1 MFDTIVSDISN
12 QFINSVLFVDEQAF
26 PSSETKDSP
35 DKQKVLDAG
44 AVSRAFSEA
53 GKICGFYAP
62 RTPDDIEKCKKLV
75 LKSDIVVLDWD
86 IRINVTFS
94 QEEESQDDETDDRG
108 VYSLDLLK
116 TIVEDAGNEKLKVV
130 FIYTGEPDINGI
142 IDDIAKA
149 LGEPFKKKED
159 NFEVYSDNIHILVR
173 LKPDAKTTLTGFDA
187 FKVEYKDLPQVLI
200 NQFSKYVN
208 GLMPCFAMNSLA
220 AIRDSSARVLK
231 VYNGELDAEL
241 LGHQLALSN
250 PDDAKSYL
258 ANSFGSAVSEL
269 IMNTPE
275 INTDNWI
282 EEWVDSRFPLQA
294 KKVDIGGVS
303 VTPTTE
309 SIKSFFSNRNASG
322 TLTDRLN
329 AAFSIKSKSSQQD
342 TIKKKLSILF
352 HKEGEDI
359 ERAKYNFAALAH
371 HKNLFSNYSSTP
383 KLTQGTI
390 IKNRDEYYLCIQ
402 QRCDTAR
409 VNLSG
414 LDFIFVPLSKNK
426 EKHSLAAIA
435 IAPNDLRYVNRSS
448 TNSKMIH
455 FSPEKEKSP
464 VEAKMVDGKY
474 IFKNADGEYEWVNE
488 LKELIAQRIVTEI
501 ASHYARV
508 GVDEAEWLRLEAKD
522 KDN

>member
-116 TIVEDAGNEKLKVV
+116 TIVEDAGNEKLKIV

-282 EEWVDSRFPLQA
+282 EEWVDSRFTSGTN
-294 KKVDIGGVS
+294 KVDIGGVS
-303 VTPTTE
+303 VTPTAD
-309 SIKSFFSNRNASG
+309 SIKDFFSKRSAPDS
-322 TLTDRLN
+322 LVKKLN
-329 AAFSIKSKSSQQD
+329 DAFHAKSKAGQD
-342 TIKKKLSILF
+342 AVKKKLSMLF
-352 HKEGEDI
+352 HKEGEDV

-371 HKNLFSNYSSTP
+371 HKNVFSGHLSAP
-383 KLTQGTI
+383 ILTQGTI
-390 IKNRDEYYLCIQ
+390 IKRIDDYYLCIQ

-409 VNLSG
+409 LELTG
-414 LDFIFVPLSKNK
+414 LDFIFIPLCKKK
-426 EKHSLAAIA
+426 ENRPLAVVA
-435 IAPNDLRYVNRSS
+435 IAPNDLRFVNRSS

-508 GVDEAEWLRLEAKD
+508 GVDEAEWLRLEAQD
-522 KDN
+522 KG